1 MTTTAMCMA
10 GVIIGLMA
18 TMATGNEFIIP
29 PRGSSMHRLH
39 RRESAS
45 FSHPSI
51 FITKGIVMRR
61 QPGVQA
67 ALIRAVA
74 SNAAHH
80 QLRQGR
86 PGIQVAM
93 DISIGGIGLAGA
105 NAGTEAT

>member
-18 TMATGNEFIIP
+18 TMATGNELIIP
-29 PRGSSMHRLH
+29 RRGSSMHRLH
-39 RRESAS
+39 RRASVS

-51 FITKGIVMRR
+51 FITKGNCYASAAQR
-61 QPGVQA
+61 QTESIWA
-67 ALIRAVA
+67 AV
-74 SNAAHH
+74 SNAAYH
-80 QLRQGR
+80 QLRLGQ

-93 DISIGGIGLAGA
+93 NISIGGIGLAGA